1 MKLIV
6 WKAAPRYLAPALLV
20 FFITFSAMAQR
31 HMERLGRG
39 VVALRSS
46 STQVYVGWRLLGND
60 PDDIAFNLYRSA
72 NGGAA
77 VKLNASP
84 LTTTTDY
91 TDTPPNLATTAYA
104 YSVRPVLDDVEVPDV
119 NANLASGQFTLPAN
133 SPVRTDAPY
142 LSIPLQP
149 ISPASGE
156 PTNAS
161 PYDVKFCWVGDLDG
175 DGEYD
180 FVVDRISAAL
190 AQDVRQC
197 VDAYRRDGT
206 FLWRV
211 DMGTNSDNTGNTQFE
226 SRPSTLSEGN
236 WDGIGMF

>member
-1 MKLIV
+1 
-6 WKAAPRYLAPALLV
+6 
-20 FFITFSAMAQR
+20 MAQR